1 MRVSQVFECGATAFY
16 ELYRDVPCCGKVYL
30 QTKGMGMKKAIYYAS
45 AAAAI
50 MSASAVAQAE
60 EGWYGRLGVGVI
72 ADGSADVDAPFN
84 VAGSMDDKGSA
95 ENLKIV

>member
-1 MRVSQVFECGATAFY
+1 VGNLFILNVSGGFLRLCVPLLLNGIVEKKNLFFSFCFSLVGRIILRMRVSQVFECGATAFY

-50 MSASAVAQAE
+50 M
-60 EGWYGRLGVGVI
+60 
-72 ADGSADVDAPFN
+72 
-84 VAGSMDDKGSA
+84 
-95 ENLKIV
+95 